1 MQRIA
6 VVDFGTGNLHS
17 VGKALERVA
26 PKAAVGVTRDP
37 RAIDAAD
44 RVVLPGQ
51 GAMGSWLAAME
62 QFALGDSV
70 RGALGRVPVLGICL
84 GLQALLERSDEDG
97 GTSGLGVF
105 AGDVPRFR
113 APTGGVERFKIPHMG
128 WNRVR
133 QARDHPLWHGIADG
147 SRFYFVHSYY
157 ARPRS
162 AEDVAGETDYIVR
175 FASAIARDNIFA
187 VQFHPEKSH
196 AQGLKLLSNFVRWD
210 CRRLQ

>member
-1 MQRIA
+1 RDRVQGVRPRAARRGYRRRAHGRPGTLDQGPALMQRIA

-51 GAMGSWLAAME
+51 GAMGSWFAAME

-133 QARDHPLWHGIADG
+133 QA
-147 SRFYFVHSYY
+147 
-157 ARPRS
+157 
-162 AEDVAGETDYIVR
+162 
-175 FASAIARDNIFA
+175 
-187 VQFHPEKSH
+187 
-196 AQGLKLLSNFVRWD
+196 
-210 CRRLQ
+210 